1 MDRSLDQCFRTP
13 LASPTS
19 SALNGCF
26 VALLWCVF
34 SLIFGLCCLHQ
45 LLFGGIRKATCKGA
59 WTRYQRIK
67 LGLVVAFV
75 VAYVLEFHEFS
86 FSSLES
92 AVYTL
97 HLITLC
103 LAFLLHSIE
112 TARFIVQPG
121 SLLFFW
127 PLQTLLVAMM
137 AFQQKFSS
145 HKLVDNAILLDLMV
159 ALGLTITMAEY
170 WKYPVSY
177 DLINYCIE
185 HNIETTQVNIVSL
198 MTFTWMNDLIMTGYR
213 KKSLEHS
220 DLPPPPVLVTTAYAA
235 PKLEQQW
242 RKELSKSKPSLL
254 MALIRSFGFPVMISL
269 FYDMSDSITSF
280 IQPQLLKQLIRFF
293 GRTDDPPIIIGFSLA
308 IAMFL
313 LSLFEALMYNQ
324 YFIKTVEASLG
335 TKAGLMNLVYSKSI
349 KLSPESRLQRST
361 GDIVN
366 LMSVDVTRLQELT
379 SYVQTLFS
387 APTRL
392 VLCLLSLHSLL
403 GNATWAGIGTMA
415 IMMPINAYLV
425 RSLRKF
431 HREQMTLKDHR
442 TSLVAELLQN
452 VKSIKLYAWEKPML
466 ERLSEA
472 RNEKELRNLNKIGI
486 LSAVVNFAWT
496 CVPFFVSCSTFA
508 IFAYTSKTPLTPEIV
523 FPALSLF
530 DLLSDPIFAIPA
542 LMTAMIESGVSL
554 KRLTDFLLADEID
567 NELFTRLPKQT
578 NIGAVS
584 VEIDNCNFL
593 WSKIPQKYQDN
604 YDEEQNIDETKIA
617 LKNVKFTA
625 KKGHLTC
632 IVGRVGAG
640 KSTFLQCILG
650 ELSSL
655 PVDLQKKQKIEVHG
669 SVAYCSQVPWI
680 LNASVK
686 ENILFGHK
694 FEPDF
699 YEKTIQACQL
709 KPDLEIL
716 PDGDETLVG
725 EKGISLSGGQKA
737 RLALARAVYMRAD
750 VYLLDDVLSAVD
762 VHVGQKLIRD
772 VLGPDGILST
782 KAKILA
788 TNNIKVLSRAEKI
801 YLISNSEISESGS
814 FDEVM
819 AAKGQLFALVSDFG
833 QNTEEED
840 STYIRSSSASTV
852 AEIERDIEEGGFEY
866 AGVEP
871 ADLVK
876 VASRKSVGAASVL
889 SLGRK
894 QSLAKIERR
903 TAQKEEKKEKG
914 HVSLSVYSSYARACS
929 YTGIFSVCGLIVITV
944 GLSVCGNYWLKHWG
958 EQNDKTGSNDH
969 VGMYVGVY
977 ALFGIGSGLFTL
989 FRAMIMWSWCSI
1001 RASKK
1006 LHNDMATAVLASP
1019 MSFFET
1025 TPLGRVINRFSQDM
1039 SKIDS
1044 ALPRVFAA
1052 VFNSVVKT
1060 IFTLVIIGS
1069 TMPPFL
1075 LIIAALSV
1083 VYLYYQKFYIIV
1095 SRDLKRIVSIT
1106 KSPIFAHIQESLSG
1120 AETIR
1125 AYDQESKFVYKHCSN
1140 IDLNQVSAY
1149 CMKSVNRWLST
1160 RLQFIGSVV
1169 IFSTSTLALLSLR
1182 TSHPLSAGLVGLV
1195 MSYALRVTSSLN
1207 FIVKR
1212 SVEIESDIVC
1222 CERVFEYCKLEPEE
1236 KLKNP
1241 ASPPP
1246 NWPSKGTIEYKNYS
1260 TRYRDNLDPVL
1271 KNINLSIRAG
1281 EKIGIVGRTGSGKS
1295 SLMLSLFRIIE
1306 PIEGHIE
1313 VDGVNTSTLS
1323 LHDVRSN
1330 LAIIPQDA
1338 QCINGTVRY
1347 NLDPLAQYADAQL
1360 WRCLE
1365 LAGLSDHVTK
1375 MAREQQVES
1384 GLDCMLS
1391 ESGMNLSVGQRQLM
1405 CLARVL
1411 LRSQESRHES
1421 MSRAKILVL
1430 DEATSSVDAQTDKII
1445 QETIRSEFKKLTIL
1459 TIAHRLD
1466 SVMDNDRVLVLDNG
1480 EVQEFDNPQKLLEK
1494 PDSYFYRLC
1503 VDGGY
1508 VKRD

>member
-1 MDRSLDQCFRTP
+1 MYRSLDQCFRTP
-13 LASPTS
+13 LASPSS

-26 VALLWCVF
+26 VALLWCVL
-34 SLIFGLCCLHQ
+34 SLIFAFCCLYQ
-45 LLFGGIRKATCKGA
+45 LLLGGVREATCRGA

-67 LGLVVAFV
+67 LGLVAAFV
-75 VAYVLEFHEFS
+75 VVYVLEFHEFS

-92 AVYTL
+92 TVYTL

-103 LAFLLHSIE
+103 LVFSLHSIE

-137 AFQQKFSS
+137 AFQQNFSS
-145 HKLVDNAILLDLMV
+145 YKLVDNGILLDLMV
-159 ALGLTITMAEY
+159 ALGLAITVAEY

-177 DLINYCIE
+177 ELINYCVD
-185 HNIETTQVNIVSL
+185 HNIETTQVNLVSL

-235 PKLEQQW
+235 PKLEHQW
-242 RKELSKSKPSLL
+242 RKELSKSRPSLL

-431 HREQMTLKDHR
+431 HREQMTLKDQR

-578 NIGAVS
+578 NIGGVS

-593 WSKIPQKYQDN
+593 WSKIPQKYKDN
-604 YDEEQNIDETKIA
+604 YDEEQNIDESKVA
-617 LKNVKFTA
+617 LKNVSFTA

-655 PVDLQKKQKIEVHG
+655 PVDPQKKQIIAVHG

-694 FEPDF
+694 YEPDF
-699 YEKTIQACQL
+699 YEKTIEACQL

-750 VYLLDDVLSAVD
+750 VYLLDDILSAVD

-788 TNNIKVLSRAEKI
+788 TNNIKVLSHAEKI
-801 YLISNSEISESGS
+801 YLISNNEISESGS

-833 QNTEEED
+833 QNAEEED
-840 STYIRSSSASTV
+840 STYIQSSSASTV
-852 AEIERDIEEGGFEY
+852 AEIDRDIEEGGFEY

-876 VASRKSVGAASVL
+876 VPSRKSVGAASML

-914 HVSLSVYSSYARACS
+914 HVSLSVYSNYARACS

-1182 TSHPLSAGLVGLV
+1182 TNRPLSAGLVGLV

-1236 KLKNP
+1236 KLQNP

-1246 NWPSKGTIEYKNYS
+1246 SWPSTGTIEYKNYS
-1260 TRYRDNLDPVL
+1260 TRYRENLDPVL

-1347 NLDPLAQYADAQL
+1347 NLDPLAQYTDAEL
-1360 WRCLE
+1360 WRCLA

-1384 GLDCMLS
+1384 GLECMLS

-1411 LRSQESRHES
+1411 LRSQESRDES
-1421 MSRAKILVL
+1421 VNRAKILVL

-1466 SVMDNDRVLVLDNG
+1466 SVMDNDRVLVLENG
-1480 EVQEFDNPQKLLEK
+1480 EVQEFDNPQTLLEN

-1508 VKRD
+1508 VKRG